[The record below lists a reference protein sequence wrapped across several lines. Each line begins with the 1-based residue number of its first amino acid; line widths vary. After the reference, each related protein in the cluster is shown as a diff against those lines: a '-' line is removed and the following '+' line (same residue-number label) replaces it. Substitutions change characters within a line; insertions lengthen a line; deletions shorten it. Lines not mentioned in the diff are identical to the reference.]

1 MFSNMY
7 RGSVCLRAM
16 VMECIEESG
25 VGEGCHY
32 GFNATELEVGE
43 VTVQ

>member
-1 MFSNMY
+1 MWGCM
-7 RGSVCLRAM
+7 LRAM